1 MDAAEVV
8 LVAVGGILPLHS
20 VVGYHLAPGDI
31 SGFALLALAFEQSLP
46 DDGLLFALGG
56 VGPVADDGVKDE
68 HTDGPSLEEETGD
81 FGGHQMALSL
91 NGVQNHPI
99 RPRCSTSH
107 QSWSKRPVART
118 VGPAA
123 VKRMTG
129 KGSGGAG
136 RRGPAPTPPP
146 PLSGGEPG
154 GQGGGGELSL

>member
-1 MDAAEVV
+1 MDAAEVF

-31 SGFALLALAFEQSLP
+31 SGFALLALAFDQSVP

-56 VGPVADDGVKDE
+56 GGPVAGDGVKDE
-68 HTDGPSLEEETGD
+68 HTDGPRLEEETGD

-99 RPRCSTSH
+99 CPRCSTSH

-123 VKRMTG
+123 MKRMTG
-129 KGSGGAG
+129 KGSAGSG
-136 RRGPAPTPPP
+136 RRVPPPTTPPP
-146 PLSGGEPG
+146 PPG
-154 GQGGGGELSL
+154 AA